1 MAMLSADDKLIVV
14 QYAINKY
21 NSEALLKEKL
31 KDMLSPKELERT
43 VDMLIGTQRVR
54 RLGAD
59 MLQNNTSHTE
69 LPEMPDHLRAIV
81 DTL

>member
-1 MAMLSADDKLIVV
+1 MAMLSTDDRLIVV

-31 KDMLSPKELERT
+31 KDVLSPREIERT

-54 RLGAD
+54 RLGED

-69 LPEMPDHLRAIV
+69 LPEMPDHLRAVV
-81 DTL
+81 DKI

>member
-1 MAMLSADDKLIVV
+1 MLSTDDRLIVV

-31 KDMLSPKELERT
+31 KDVLSPREIERT

-54 RLGAD
+54 RLGED

-69 LPEMPDHLRAIV
+69 LPEMPDHLRAVV
-81 DTL
+81 DKI

>member
-1 MAMLSADDKLIVV
+1 MLSTDDRLIVV

-31 KDMLSPKELERT
+31 KDVLSPKEIERT

-54 RLGAD
+54 RLGED

-69 LPEMPDHLRAIV
+69 LPEMPDRLRAVV
-81 DTL
+81 DKI